1 MEMGKLAHIKVFF
14 VPITCKYLVSKQF
27 TVIMLYFV
35 LKLQKTMKILR
46 KFSLS
51 GSLGLLKSVGNY
63 IEIPMSNHR
72 DLRSPLTLEMPNAFL
87 APEMKR
93 GDTVLPD
100 LWLSALPL
108 TGNRRGIYGCS
119 KN

>member
-1 MEMGKLAHIKVFF
+1 
-14 VPITCKYLVSKQF
+14 
-27 TVIMLYFV
+27 MLYFV
-35 LKLQKTMKILR
+35 LKLQALQKTIKILR

-63 IEIPMSNHR
+63 IEISMSNHR

-93 GDTVLPD
+93 GDTALPD

-108 TGNRRGIYGCS
+108 TGNRRGIHGCS